1 MKHLHVLRH
10 AKSSWAEDDQ
20 PDRERPLA
28 PRGRK
33 AARRV
38 AAYIR
43 DRAVK
48 PDLVL
53 CSPAERTRQTLELIQ
68 PELGDGVEVLLEDG
82 LYGAT
87 ANQLLDRLRRLPDG
101 AANAMIVGHNPGVQE
116 LVVLLA
122 RDGALRARA
131 RGHFPTAA
139 LATLELP
146 VDAWPDLQPAAA
158 DLVAYVV
165 PRELR

>member
-1 MKHLHVLRH
+1 VLRH

-38 AAYIR
+38 AAYLR
-43 DRAVK
+43 DHGVR
-48 PDLVL
+48 PDVVL
-53 CSPAERTRQTLELIQ
+53 CSPAERTRLTLELIQ
-68 PELGDGVEVLLEDG
+68 PELGDGVEVLLEDD
-82 LYGAT
+82 LYGAS
-87 ANQLLDRLRRLPDG
+87 ANQLLARLRRLPDSAG
-101 AANAMIVGHNPGVQE
+101 TVMIVGHNPGVQE

-122 RDGALRARA
+122 RDGALRTRA

-139 LATLELP
+139 LATLDLP
-146 VDAWPDLQPAAA
+146 LDAWTGLQPATAE
-158 DLVAYVV
+158 LVTYVV
-165 PRELR
+165 PHELT